1 MKFRDYDKYEVLE
14 DGRIWSYNTNR
25 FLKPSTNHRGY
36 QQVCLVDKEGKR
48 KWYLVH
54 RVIYEAVSGEPI
66 PECMQVNHIDECK
79 TNNQKSNL
87 NLLTPKQ
94 NINWGSGIER
104 SSKSRKKS
112 LTNNQKISKA
122 VGAFKNDEL
131 IMTFPSTM
139 ECERQ
144 GFNSGNVAACCRGK
158 LQHYKC
164 YTWKY
169 I

>member
-25 FLKPSTNHRGY
+25 FLKQSTNNRGY

-54 RVIYEAVSGEPI
+54 RLIYEAVSGEPI
-66 PECMQVNHIDECK
+66 PEGMQVNHIDECK

-87 NLLTPKQ
+87 NLLTHKQ
-94 NINWGSGIER
+94 NINWGTGIER
-104 SSKSRKKS
+104 SAKSRKKA
-112 LTNNQKISKA
+112 LTNNPKISKS
-122 VGAFKNDEL
+122 VGAFKDGEL
-131 IMTFPSTM
+131 IMVFPSTM
-139 ECERQ
+139 ECGRQ
-144 GFNSGNVAACCRGK
+144 GFNSGNVAACCIGK
-158 LQHYKC
+158 LQHYKG